1 MYKVFISYKYSDD
14 DVLALPGIENTT
26 VRDYVDKVQALLK
39 VLEIGINKGEGSDE
53 DLSDFEEETIY
64 EKLKDRIY
72 DSSVTVVMISPNMKL
87 PNRYDKSQWI
97 PWEIQYSLREEMRD
111 GVTSKT
117 NAVLAVV
124 LPDGNGSYDYAI
136 TQHACCEKGC
146 RTIHT
151 DRFFTILKENMFN
164 LKKPNVRECGK
175 NRKLYHGEF
184 SYIPCVK
191 WVDFKISIKDML
203 DRVVDLRDNHI
214 DEYDI
219 WKSVNKRVS

>member
-14 DVLALPGIENTT
+14 DVLALSDIENTT
-26 VRDYVDKVQALLK
+26 VRDYVDKVQSLLK
-39 VLEIGINKGEGSDE
+39 DLGIGINKGEGSDE

-64 EKLKDRIY
+64 KKLKDRIY
-72 DSSVTVVMISPNMKL
+72 DSSVTVVMMSPNMKL

-97 PWEIQYSLREEMRD
+97 PWEIQYSLREETRD

-124 LPDGNGSYDYAI
+124 LPDANGSYDYAI
-136 TQHACCEKGC
+136 TQNACCDKGC

-164 LKKPNVRECGK
+164 RNKPIVNECEK
-175 NRKLYHGEF
+175 NRELYYGEH

-191 WVDFKISIKDML
+191 WVDFISLIKSML
-203 DRVVDLRDNHI
+203 DRVVDLRDKHI
-214 DEYDI
+214 AEYDI
-219 WKSVNKRVS
+219 WKSVNKR